1 MPKGLLRFFALLALY
16 LVCLVK
22 PAESQIVISRHFP
35 GREDTVILCWSIP
48 EEGAGNLSQI
58 TVFQT
63 DSEGMTKILWQS
75 ALDNS
80 YSPQI
85 RFMEEIT
92 VQGLPLALVE
102 RQTGA
107 ASSQLDI
114 IGKAAGRVIR
124 LLEID
129 GFKFD
134 IEHFE
139 GDKLPSVVAHTDAS
153 ILDVPEI
160 YKWSGTRFVEDSAS
174 HPNYYRRLLDEDRDT
189 LPEDSSGVVL
199 VNLARIAALSGDRN
213 AAKAILTD
221 ALSRERS
228 KGGAA
233 NEETLRLI
241 NKALQ
246 ALERDSR
253 RLK

>member
-1 MPKGLLRFFALLALY
+1 M
-16 LVCLVK
+16 
-22 PAESQIVISRHFP
+22 
-35 GREDTVILCWSIP
+35 
-48 EEGAGNLSQI
+48 
-58 TVFQT
+58 
-63 DSEGMTKILWQS
+63 
-75 ALDNS
+75 
-80 YSPQI
+80 
-85 RFMEEIT
+85 
-92 VQGLPLALVE
+92 QGLPLALVE

-124 LLEID
+124 LLELD

-134 IEHFE
+134 VEQLD

-160 YKWSGTRFVEDSAS
+160 YRWNGTRFVEDSAS
-174 HPNYYRRLLDEDRDT
+174 HPNYYRRLLAEDRDT
-189 LPEDSSGVVL
+189 LPENSSGVVL

-213 AAKAILTD
+213 AAKTILTD

-241 NKALQ
+241 NKALHG
-246 ALERDSR
+246 LEQDSR
-253 RLK
+253 RSK